1 MSKLKFS
8 EKRNGISTLLAGI
21 IIIVLVILAGVG
33 FGLYYMQVTAAK
45 PATTSNYDEVT
56 ALAFQ
61 HWTAIGDANLTAT
74 MSQYSSSASL
84 WWYVHGSALNTT
96 TVAYTGS
103 SISTTWSKFFA
114 AAGPTYWTVYN
125 YKVSFPSSTE
135 AVVTATL
142 YYVLGKGTNVHTLYL
157 PYELVYVYQN
167 GKWVLNADW
176 WGLPGSPGM
185 VYSGVV
191 MPTSVTSSTTSS
203 STSTS
208 STSSS
213 SSSSGYNSY

>member
-1 MSKLKFS
+1 VSKINFFGKKNS
-8 EKRNGISTLLAGI
+8 ISTVIAAVI
-21 IIIVLVILAGVG
+21 IVVLVIVAGVG
-33 FGLYYMQVTAAK
+33 FGLYYMQVTSAK
-45 PATTSNYDEVT
+45 PVSTSNYDTVT
-56 ALAFQ
+56 SLAFQ

-103 SISTTWSKFFA
+103 SISSTWTKFFS

-142 YYVLGKGTNVHTLYL
+142 YYVLGKGTSVHTLYL
-157 PYELVYVYQN
+157 PYELVYSNQN
-167 GKWVLNADW
+167 GKWVLTADW

-191 MPTSVTSSTTSS
+191 MPSSTSSSTTSS
-203 STSTS
+203 S
-208 STSSS
+208 SSS
-213 SSSSGYNSY
+213 SSSSGYSNSY

>member
-1 MSKLKFS
+1 MNGTSRLRKK
-8 EKRNGISTLLAGI
+8 GISNAVAAV
-21 IIIVLVILAGVG
+21 IIVILIILAGVG
-33 FGLYYMQVTAAK
+33 FGLYYMQVSSAHPVSASSYDTV
-45 PATTSNYDEVT
+45 TS
-56 ALAFQ
+56 LAFQ

-84 WWYVHGSALNTT
+84 WWYVHGRPLNTT

-103 SISTTWSKFFA
+103 SISQTWSKFFN

-142 YYVLGKGTNVHTLYL
+142 YYVIAKGGSVHTLYL
-157 PYELVYVYQN
+157 PYELVYMYQN
-167 GKWVLNADW
+167 GKWVLTADW
-176 WGLPGSPGM
+176 WGLPNNPGM
-185 VYSGVV
+185 VYNGVV
-191 MPTSVTSSTTSS
+191 LPGTS

-208 STSSS
+208 STTTNSSS
-213 SSSSGYNSY
+213 TGHSYGGYSY